1 MKNKKEAKHQF
12 NFWTNMLGIDHT
24 FSFDEAWNF
33 VTYTRGESLIHKP
46 KRFLPASYTKKQ
58 FREAIVKVED
68 KMKGSKRAIKGK
80 EIEKSNPLKHSFAD
94 GCYIREVFNPKGEL
108 IVTKIHKVSHPFF
121 LLKGEMTILSEDGEK
136 TIKAPHYGI
145 TPAGTKR
152 IIYAH
157 EDCVFVT
164 VHVTDKKDTKEI
176 EKDIIAKKFEELL

>member
-1 MKNKKEAKHQF
+1 
-12 NFWTNMLGIDHT
+12 
-24 FSFDEAWNF
+24 
-33 VTYTRGESLIHKP
+33 
-46 KRFLPASYTKKQ
+46 
-58 FREAIVKVED
+58 
-68 KMKGSKRAIKGK
+68 
-80 EIEKSNPLKHSFAD
+80 
-94 GCYIREVFNPKGEL
+94 
-108 IVTKIHKVSHPFF
+108 
-121 LLKGEMTILSEDGEK
+121 MTILSEDGEK